1 MNISR
6 HVIAKCGGPQ
16 AVADMLG
23 ISRNA
28 VDRWKYAVESGG
40 TGGIIPTRR
49 QIELVEKARA
59 RGIELS
65 PADFFPAQTS
75 SVRNQRRRA

>member
-1 MNISR
+1 MSIAK

-23 ISRNA
+23 ITRNA

-40 TGGIIPTRR
+40 AGGIIPSKR
-49 QIELVEKARA
+49 QRELMEKARE
-59 RGIELS
+59 RGIELT
-65 PADFFPAQTS
+65 PADFFFAAEAEAT
-75 SVRNQRRRA
+75 A

>member
-1 MNISR
+1 MNVSR
-6 HVIAKCGGPQ
+6 HVIEKCGGPQ

-23 ISRNA
+23 ITRNA

-49 QIELVEKARA
+49 QRELMEKARE

-65 PADFFPAQTS
+65 PSDFFPSDEQDA
-75 SVRNQRRRA
+75 A